1 MLKNL
6 LLLTILTSGV
16 LFSQTVIIDDFE
28 DGTGRFGLATTHSGS
43 TTGILPSLPVL
54 ETSLPAVSG
63 VQSLRIQLIDAPG
76 DTLNWF
82 VRLLSGSGTPANNLL
97 LNDTGFVGYW
107 IRADRSYLSASI
119 ILDDLNS
126 SGTGVST
133 NEIAVPI
140 PIIGDGSWNL
150 YSWDMTD
157 TNSWDPFIASGN
169 GMIQDPVSIDAIV
182 FRAPYPANVNDTA
195 TIWLDKVS
203 FNATEPLPVEL
214 VSFMATAEQNEV
226 WLKWITVSELNN
238 RGFEI
243 ERKSGNNT
251 SWENIGFVEGRG
263 TVQGMTGYTFTD
275 RPAAPG
281 SYQYRLK
288 QVDFSG
294 QFDYSPIAEV
304 LIGGI
309 PAEYALGQN
318 FPNPFNPNTKISYYL
333 PEKGL
338 VNLSV
343 FNMLGQKVTEI
354 ISGLQEAGEHSVDF
368 NASGLN
374 SGVYIYTLQVNG
386 RSFTNKMTLLK

>member
-1 MLKNL
+1 MLKK
-6 LLLTILTSGV
+6 ILFTFLVASGV

-28 DGTGRFGLATTHSGS
+28 NGLGRFNLQTTFSGS
-43 TTGILPSLPVL
+43 TTGILPSIPALD
-54 ETSLPAVSG
+54 SSIAAVSG
-63 VQSLRIQLIDAPG
+63 TKSLKIQLIDAPG

-82 VRLLSGSGTPANNLL
+82 VRFLSGTGTPANNLV

-107 IRADRSYLSASI
+107 IRADRPYVSASFI
-119 ILDDLNS
+119 MDDLNA
-126 SGTGVST
+126 SGSGVGT

-140 PIIGDGSWNL
+140 PIIGDGSWYL

-157 TNSWDPFIASGN
+157 TNSWDPFITSGN
-169 GMIQDPVSIDAIV
+169 GMIQDPVTIDAIV
-182 FRAPYPANVNDTA
+182 FRAPYPANNNDTA

-203 FNATEPLPVEL
+203 FNATAPLPVEL
-214 VSFMATAEQNEV
+214 VSFVATSEQNEV
-226 WLKWITVSELNN
+226 WLKWITVTELNN
-238 RGFEI
+238 HGFEI
-243 ERKSGNNT
+243 ERKSAASF
-251 SWENIGFVEGRG
+251 SWEKIGFVEGRG

-275 RPAAPG
+275 KPSAPG
-281 SYQYRLK
+281 RYQYRLK

-294 QFDYSPIAEV
+294 EFEYSQIAEV
-304 LIGGI
+304 LAGGL
-309 PAEYALGQN
+309 PTEYALGQN
-318 FPNPFNPNTKISYYL
+318 YPNPFNPSTKISYYL

-354 ISGLQEAGEHSVDF
+354 ISGLQEAGEYSVDF

-386 RSFTNKMTLLK
+386 RSFSNKMTLLK

>member
-107 IRADRSYLSASI
+107 IRTDRSYLSASI

-288 QVDFSG
+288 QVDLSG